1 MAKETVIKLIDDVDG
16 GVAHETLHLALDRQ
30 TVELDLSS
38 KNAKV
43 LRTVLQPYL
52 NAGSPVTPPPAAE
65 AKRPEVSPAP
75 RRSDESARIREWA
88 EAQGYQVAPKGRIK
102 QNYVDEYHAAH

>member
-1 MAKETVIKLIDDVDG
+1 VTKLIDDVDG

-65 AKRPEVSPAP
+65 AKRPSGAP
-75 RRSDESARIREWA
+75 QRFRRSEENARIREWA
-88 EAQGYQVAPKGRIK
+88 QARGYTVGQKGRIPGV
-102 QNYVDEYHAAH
+102 YVDEYNAAH